1 MKRKKKLDEEGTVS
15 TLILKT
21 RTLNVREAKQLA
33 YVTQVLSGT
42 GI

>member
-1 MKRKKKLDEEGTVS
+1 MKRKKKLDEEV

-21 RTLNVREAKQLA
+21 RTLNFREAKQLA
-33 YVTQVLSGT
+33 SVTQVLSGT

>member
-1 MKRKKKLDEEGTVS
+1 MKRKKELYEEGTVS
-15 TLILKT
+15 TLILKM
-21 RTLNVREAKQLA
+21 RKLNFREAKQLA